1 MKSTQYISGTV
12 SSPFLCISTIH
23 NGFSICFQN
32 LTSTIFIVL
41 YVFLSICIK
50 NKQKNSFFC
59 ANYMLFLQRK
69 ISTEPLIFF
78 PPNGVKNLPITS
90 MPQSLWLILLCNK
103 ASNAQSQLSNGKH
116 SRKKK
121 MLVLSLPK

>member
-50 NKQKNSFFC
+50 NKQKNSFFVPIIC
-59 ANYMLFLQRK
+59 YSYKEKYQ
-69 ISTEPLIFF
+69 
-78 PPNGVKNLPITS
+78 PNHWYFS
-90 MPQSLWLILLCNK
+90 PQM
-103 ASNAQSQLSNGKH
+103 G
-116 SRKKK
+116 
-121 MLVLSLPK
+121 